1 MTLGEKSESV
11 SFSRVYVS
19 VKAKLTLVSF
29 FLLFFLCTFPLRTRH
44 DTCMMYVWCRNVWCL
59 LAGLHDAWTHDACTH
74 DACTHDACTMHIAM
88 IYLDPDAC
96 GYDAHVRNADECMYT
111 CMMRKSMM
119 LILFVTD
126 QRTNQQ
132 WMMHAC
138 IYTYRSVSFVCMMHV
153 SIIFDLWP

>member
-1 MTLGEKSESV
+1 MNPDVCMYVWCIHIYNPDPVHVCMMHV
-11 SFSRVYVS
+11 SMMRFFCYQ
-19 VKAKLTLVSF
+19 LTY
-29 FLLFFLCTFPLRTRH
+29 LRTRH
-44 DTCMMYVWCRNVWCL
+44 HICMMYVWCRNVWCL
-59 LAGLHDAWTHDACTH
+59 LACLHDACTHDACTH
-74 DACTHDACTMHIAM
+74 GACTHDACTMHIAM

-119 LILFVTD
+119 LIFFVTD

-138 IYTYRSVSFVCMMHV
+138 IYRSVSFVCMMHV